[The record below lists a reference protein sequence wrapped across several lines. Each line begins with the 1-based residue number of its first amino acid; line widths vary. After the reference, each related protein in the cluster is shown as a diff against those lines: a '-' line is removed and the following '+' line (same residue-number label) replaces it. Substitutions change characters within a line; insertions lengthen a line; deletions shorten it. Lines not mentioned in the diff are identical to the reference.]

1 MAMRQSFF
9 SLAILASIFP
19 GPALAQF
26 KSWSKE
32 QRTFERFSGAL
43 VSALHGGCGSKC
55 TSCSQ
60 LTENRCEA
68 SPIYE
73 LAPGARG
80 SKAKYLKCV
89 EGGKYECQAAVR
101 CSMGGGA
108 PPPVDGTPRPRK
120 EWWEDQDSPSAMREA
135 LLQSVGAAAE

>member
-1 MAMRQSFF
+1 MCVAEGAIVAMRQSFF

-101 CSMGGGA
+101 CSMGGG
-108 PPPVDGTPRPRK
+108 VVG
-120 EWWEDQDSPSAMREA
+120 
-135 LLQSVGAAAE
+135 QSSSIQQPTLAHRNKSNC

>member
-1 MAMRQSFF
+1 MRVAEGAIVAMRQSFF

-101 CSMGGGA
+101 CSMGGGTL
-108 PPPVDGTPRPRK
+108 VG
-120 EWWEDQDSPSAMREA
+120 
-135 LLQSVGAAAE
+135 QSSSIQEPTLAHRNKSNC